1 MNQIRRMVL
10 SIPFLAL
17 ITACSSDEAPSEAAI
32 KAGQT
37 AIETVRDEALK
48 YVPDELAK
56 LETTLKSAQ
65 DKFQKKDYAGAL
77 AQSRELATQAQEMG
91 KAAVARKEE
100 LTRTWDDIN
109 LSLPG
114 DLERIQ
120 GHFDN
125 LGGTL
130 PGGLDAAKLA
140 ALKTTFLGLG
150 TQLQEARQAAQ
161 SGEIPKA
168 VDIGSAA
175 KAKAVEIAQAIGAI
189 EAQ

>member
-1 MNQIRRMVL
+1 MNRIRRMVL
-10 SIPFLAL
+10 SIAFLAL

-32 KAGQT
+32 KAGQA
-37 AIETVRDEALK
+37 AIETVREESVK
-48 YVPDELAK
+48 YMPDELAK
-56 LETTLKSAQ
+56 LESALKSAQ
-65 DKFQKKDYAGAL
+65 DKFQQKDYAGAL

-91 KAAVARKEE
+91 KAAAARKEE
-100 LTRTWDDIN
+100 LTRAWDDIN
-109 LSLPG
+109 LALPG

-125 LGGTL
+125 LGDKL
-130 PGGLDAAKLA
+130 PVGLDAAKLA
-140 ALKTTFLGLG
+140 ALKSTFLGLG
-150 TQLQEARQAAQ
+150 AQLQEARQAAQ

-175 KAKAVEIAQAIGAI
+175 KAKAVEIGQAIGVI